1 MFGYSTKAYVQK
13 HLQMFNDEIISRQ
26 LPIEKT
32 RKATMCKISGSE
44 PYQIE
49 IQV

>member
-1 MFGYSTKAYVQK
+1 MQK

-44 PYQIE
+44 THSEREDKYWE
-49 IQV
+49 IKI